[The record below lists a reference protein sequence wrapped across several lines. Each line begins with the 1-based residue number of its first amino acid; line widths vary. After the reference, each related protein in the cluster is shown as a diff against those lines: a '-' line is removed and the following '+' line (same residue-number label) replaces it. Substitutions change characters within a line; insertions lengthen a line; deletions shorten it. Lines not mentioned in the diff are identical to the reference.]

1 MTKTDNGINDSNS
14 RLKWWREIIMLM
26 MTSFERWQRDND
38 GDDDDDDDEW
48 NRQNKQTI

>member
-14 RLKWWREIIMLM
+14 RLKWWREIM

-38 GDDDDDDDEW
+38 GDDDDDEW